1 MPSNMIS
8 TQNHK
13 RSLKEPM
20 TDKDRN
26 MVKKA
31 MTKYCAL
38 NDVGAERAGEMTWHP
53 RMLHFYLKEY
63 DIRFTGYPKDRMTT
77 SVPLLQSMYTFMNRW
92 KKQTEE
98 IRDRIEGWIDLLQE
112 PNDVQT
118 EKQPDHTVSEKSSV
132 VSAHD
137 VVSNQAVKSDSIAA
151 PSEPEQ
157 V

>member
-1 MPSNMIS
+1 MPSTTIN
-8 TQNHK
+8 TNNNK

-98 IRDRIEGWIDLLQE
+98 IRDRIEGWTDLLQE

-118 EKQPDHTVSEKSSV
+118 EK
-132 VSAHD
+132 
-137 VVSNQAVKSDSIAA
+137 
-151 PSEPEQ
+151 
-157 V
+157 